1 MTAVVFK
8 LDSRKRIIIGLSSQ
22 TLRAKGCATA
32 TQKYVMYIRIYDRA
46 FMDG

>member
-8 LDSRKRIIIGLSSQ
+8 RDSRKRIIIGLSSQ

-32 TQKYVMYIRIYDRA
+32 KQNYVMYIRIYGRA